1 MPHVTLTEDP
11 LINAI
16 FGGLVMGAGIGF
28 GLKSRISSGGT
39 DIVSLTIR
47 KKTGRDVGNISLIVN
62 GIIMIFAGI
71 LLAGNTLSI
80 LWLQF
85 LFLVE

>member
-1 MPHVTLTEDP
+1 MLS
-11 LINAI
+11 
-16 FGGLVMGAGIGF
+16 LVVWSWGTGIGF

-62 GIIMIFAGI
+62 GIIMVLRAF
-71 LLAGNTLSI
+71 
-80 LWLQF
+80 
-85 LFLVE
+85 FLVGNMLFIQW